1 MANTPWVVD
10 VSRDSFQQVVVDG
23 SRTRPV
29 VVDFWAP
36 WCGPCRRLGPML
48 EQLAQ
53 EKDGAF
59 LLAKVNT
66 DQYPDL
72 AQAFQVEGIP
82 AVFAI
87 RDAQIVN
94 HFVGMM
100 PEPEL
105 RTWLDSLIPS
115 APPESPDLQRA
126 LELEKTNPQAAAEL
140 YRTMLTQAPTDP
152 AIRVGLARVLLAT
165 AEQDA
170 EAAQLLTGIDFGDF
184 TAEAQRLNT
193 LIALRSIPHSD
204 ADFQKAQA
212 DTTAEGRLTLAK
224 IYAARGDY
232 VAALDTLLA
241 LAEEDQQLGRGVVRE
256 LMLQIFE
263 VIGPRS
269 ETANEYRRKLQVL
282 LY

>member
-1 MANTPWVVD
+1 
-10 VSRDSFQQVVVDG
+10 
-23 SRTRPV
+23 
-29 VVDFWAP
+29 
-36 WCGPCRRLGPML
+36 ML

-53 EKDGAF
+53 EKNGAF

-87 RDAQIVN
+87 RDAKIVN
-94 HFVGMM
+94 HFVGVM

-105 RTWLDSLIPS
+105 RAWLDSVAPS

-140 YRTMLTQAPTDP
+140 YRTMLAQAPTDP
-152 AIRVGLARVLLAT
+152 AARVGLARLLLT
-165 AEQDA
+165 TEGQEG

-184 TAEAQRLNT
+184 TAEAKRLNT
-193 LIALRSIPHSD
+193 IITLRSTPHSD

-212 DTTAEGRLTLAK
+212 EKTAEGRLTLAK

-232 VAALDTLLA
+232 TAALDTLLA

>member
-10 VSRDSFQQVVVDG
+10 VSRESFQQVVVEG

-53 EKDGAF
+53 EKNGAF

-87 RDAQIVN
+87 RDAKIVN
-94 HFVGMM
+94 HFVGVM

-105 RTWLDSLIPS
+105 RAWLDSLVPS

-140 YRTMLTQAPTDP
+140 YRTMLAQSPTDP

-165 AEQDA
+165 AGPDA

-184 TAEAQRLNT
+184 TAEAKRLNT
-193 LIALRSIPHSD
+193 LIALRSTPHSET
-204 ADFQKAQA
+204 DFQKAQA
-212 DTTAEGRLTLAK
+212 DKTAEGRLTLAK

-232 VAALDTLLA
+232 TAALDTLLA